1 MIKSLNGL
9 YNIYSDNIKNNSSII
24 TSSESISNNLTI
36 SGTTTS
42 NNLVAETT
50 TTNNLTIK
58 NLTTISGTISANSNI
73 ISATNLGYCDA
84 TSSIQTQINTLSNQ
98 LYTTTGGGFFELL
111 FETTS
116 LTYSGT
122 YNGYIFGLN
131 FGSSYG
137 YYIATNC
144 NLYSI
149 GIQVSVASSV
159 ACTIYIFK
167 NGTQLCLIALS
178 TSQTSNIIYPS
189 NYSFLKGD
197 YITLKQTAGTCSSG
211 AKILVGFSCG
221 GIVGA
226 SGSS

>member
-9 YNIYSDNIKNNSSII
+9 YNIYSDNINNNSSII

-42 NNLVAETT
+42 NNFIVSANT
-50 TTNNLTIK
+50 TTNNLTIN

-111 FETTS
+111 FESSTS
-116 LTYSGT
+116 LTYSGV
-122 YNGYIFGLN
+122 YNGYIFSQTQNLGN
-131 FGSSYG
+131 TSG
-137 YYIATNC
+137 YYLGTIC

-149 GIQVSVASSV
+149 GIQVSTAPTV
-159 ACTIYIFK
+159 ACTVYIFK
-167 NGTQLCLIALS
+167 NSTQLCAITLS
-178 TSQTSNIIYPS
+178 TS
-189 NYSFLKGD
+189 
-197 YITLKQTAGTCSSG
+197 
-211 AKILVGFSCG
+211 
-221 GIVGA
+221 
-226 SGSS
+226 